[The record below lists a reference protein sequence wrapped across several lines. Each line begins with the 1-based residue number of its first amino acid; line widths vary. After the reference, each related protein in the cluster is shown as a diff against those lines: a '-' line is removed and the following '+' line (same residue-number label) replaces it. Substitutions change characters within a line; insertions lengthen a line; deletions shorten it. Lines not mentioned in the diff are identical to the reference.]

1 MESASTSQ
9 LRKMLNIYN
18 KILPSKTF
26 PYVPF
31 IIAAF
36 FQSMA
41 WVSGPIFLNNFK
53 LVSRTLI
60 LMSFAFGEYLFMSPA
75 MNAGVEILNMKEPQL
90 VITYHVTTL
99 FVFIFVNIFIFKK
112 TFEMKYVTAFIFSG
126 LSIYF
131 ANKE

>member
-112 TFEMKYVTAFIFSG
+112 TFEMKYVLASIFSG

>member
-41 WVSGPIFLNNFK
+41 WVSGPIFLNSFK
-53 LVSRTLI
+53 LAPRMLI

-112 TFEMKYVTAFIFSG
+112 TFEMKYVIASICSV